1 VHAEAGEKDRP
12 EQEQLLE
19 ETDKTQVPGRGDQK
33 IDRQPVDRPAVRPG
47 RNAPVDAREMW
58 VRNDTQIDRQYEPG
72 RKHRACDEER
82 KKAVG
87 DR

>member
-1 VHAEAGEKDRP
+1 
-12 EQEQLLE
+12 
-19 ETDKTQVPGRGDQK
+19 
-33 IDRQPVDRPAVRPG
+33 
-47 RNAPVDAREMW
+47 MW